1 MKVFNKANLPYL
13 WFRQSLYKIEA
24 LLSDVEVNCEET

>member
-1 MKVFNKANLPYL
+1 MKVFNKANMPDLR
-13 WFRQSLYKIEA
+13 FRLSLYKTEA